1 MKHFI
6 IGTAGHVDH
15 GKTVLVKALTGKDT
29 DRLKEE
35 IERGISIELGFAPF
49 RLPSGMQAGLVD
61 VPGHERFIKN
71 MLAGVGGID
80 LVLLVIAA
88 DEGIMPQT
96 REHLGIIDLLQ
107 VPQGIIVITKTDL
120 VDDDWLELIKEEA
133 RELVA
138 GTVIESAPIAEV
150 SAVKGT
156 GIKELVRL
164 IDEIAGSIKERPIT
178 GQSRLSIDRVFSI
191 TGFGTVVTGTLIEG
205 TISVGDKVE
214 ILPENIEAR
223 VRGVQVHS
231 EKVEKAEA
239 GQRVAVNLAGLEC
252 EDIARGSVLV
262 APGYLSPSH
271 RLDLRVR
278 LLAGEEK
285 PLVNRARVRVHLGTA
300 EILARVI
307 LLESEEMLPGD
318 TGFAQL
324 ECEQPMVAAR
334 GDRVVIRSYSPMRT
348 IGGGTIIDPGP
359 PKRKRFDKGV
369 IDILTTK
376 EKGEPEDLVRQ
387 FVLSSSAI
395 VFNEDDISNGLGLDR
410 QVTGAAIEKL
420 VARGELR
427 LFTSDGK
434 SYYIPDLVF
443 GRKSTEMISAL
454 DRYHLKYPLRPGISK
469 EEIRSKHFKILNN
482 KLFNALLALF
492 EEHNIIRVSVESIA
506 RWGFEPG
513 PKPEQKQVFEKIR
526 QRFLITDLLTPSW
539 DEIISEF
546 KLDAVDAEEVLNFFL
561 NSGIL
566 VKLEDNVIIHSE
578 NLAGARE
585 TIVKFL
591 KEKNEI
597 SLGEARDLLKTS
609 RKFALPIMDYFDKEK
624 VTRRVDDKRVLY

>member
-35 IERGISIELGFAPF
+35 KERGISIELGFAPF
-49 RLPSGMQAGLVD
+49 RLPSGIQAGLVD

-80 LVLLVIAA
+80 LVLLIIAA

-107 VPQGIIVITKTDL
+107 IPQGVIVITKSDL
-120 VDDDWLELIKEEA
+120 VEEDWLELIKEEA

-138 GTVIESAPIAEV
+138 GTVLEGAPMAAV
-150 SAVKGT
+150 SAVKGA
-156 GIKELVRL
+156 GIKELIQL
-164 IDEIAGSIKERPIT
+164 IDEIAGEIKERPIT
-178 GQSRLSIDRVFSI
+178 GQPRLSIDRVFSI

-205 TISVGDKVE
+205 TISVGDKIE
-214 ILPENIEAR
+214 ILPDNLEAR

-231 EKVEKAEA
+231 EKVEKAGA

-252 EDIARGSVLV
+252 EEIGRGSVLV
-262 APGYLSPSH
+262 APGYLRPSH
-271 RLDLRVR
+271 RLDLRIR
-278 LLAGEEK
+278 ILAGEEK
-285 PLVNRARVRVHLGTA
+285 PLVNRARVRIHLGTA

-307 LLESEEMLPGD
+307 LLEADEMLPGE

-324 ECEQPMVAAR
+324 ECEEPLVAAR

-359 PKRKRFDKGV
+359 PKRKRFNKTV
-369 IDILTTK
+369 IDHLATK
-376 EKGEPEDLVRQ
+376 EKGEPEDLVLQ
-387 FVLSSSAI
+387 FVLSSQVI
-395 VFNEDDISNGLGLDR
+395 VFTEDDISSGLGLNP
-410 QVTGAAIEKL
+410 QVVGAAIEKL
-420 VARGELR
+420 AGRGELR
-427 LFTSDGK
+427 SFLSDGR
-434 SYYIPDLVF
+434 SYYLSALVF
-443 GRKSTEMISAL
+443 ERKSAELTNAL
-454 DRYHLKYPLRPGISK
+454 EKYHLKYPLRPGISK
-469 EEIRSKHFKILNN
+469 EEIRSKHFKSLNN
-482 KLFNALLALF
+482 KLFNALLVLF
-492 EEHNIIRVSVESIA
+492 EENKVIRVSDESVSC
-506 RWGFEPG
+506 WGFKPG
-513 PKPEQKQVFEKIR
+513 PKPEQEQVFEKIKAR
-526 QRFLITDLLTPSW
+526 YLAAGMLTPGW
-539 DEIISEF
+539 DELSYEF
-546 KLDAVDAEEVLNFFL
+546 KLDAVGAEEVLNFFI

-566 VKLEDNVIIHSE
+566 NKLDANVIIHSQ

-585 TIVKFL
+585 NIIRFL
-591 KEKNEI
+591 QENKEI
-597 SLGEARDLLKTS
+597 GLGEARDLLKTS

>member
-35 IERGISIELGFAPF
+35 KERGISIELGFAPF
-49 RLPSGMQAGLVD
+49 RLPSGIQAGLVD

-80 LVLLVIAA
+80 LVLLIIAA

-107 VPQGIIVITKTDL
+107 IPQGVIVITKTDL
-120 VDDDWLELIKEEA
+120 VEEDWLELIKEEA

-138 GTVIESAPIAEV
+138 GTVLEGAPMAAV
-150 SAVKGT
+150 SAVKGA
-156 GIKELVRL
+156 GIKELIQL
-164 IDEIAGSIKERPIT
+164 IDEIAGAIKERPVS
-178 GQSRLSIDRVFSI
+178 GQPRLSIDRVFSI

-205 TISVGDKVE
+205 TISVGDKIE

-231 EKVEKAEA
+231 EKVEKAGA

-252 EDIARGSVLV
+252 EEIGRGSVLV
-262 APGYLSPSH
+262 APGYLRPSH
-271 RLDLRVR
+271 RLDLRIR

-307 LLESEEMLPGD
+307 LLEADEMLPGE

-324 ECEQPMVAAR
+324 ECEEPMMAAR

-348 IGGGTIIDPGP
+348 IGGGKIIDPGP
-359 PKRKRFDKGV
+359 PKRKRFDKTV
-369 IDILTTK
+369 IDHLATK
-376 EKGEPEDLVRQ
+376 EKGEPEDLVLQ
-387 FVLSSSAI
+387 FILSSQVI
-395 VFNEDDISNGLGLDR
+395 VFTEDDISSGSGLNP
-410 QVTGAAIEKL
+410 QVVGAAIKKL
-420 VARGELR
+420 AGRGELR
-427 LFTSDGK
+427 SFLSDGK
-434 SYYIPDLVF
+434 SYYISDLVF
-443 GRKSTEMISAL
+443 ERKSAELINAL
-454 DRYHLKYPLRPGISK
+454 EKYHLKYPLRPGISK
-469 EEIRSKHFKILNN
+469 EEIRSKHFKSLNN
-482 KLFNALLALF
+482 KLFNALLVLF
-492 EEHNIIRVSVESIA
+492 EEHKVIRVNDESVSS
-506 RWGFEPG
+506 WGFKPG
-513 PKPEQKQVFEKIR
+513 PKPEQEQVFEKIETR
-526 QRFLITDLLTPSW
+526 YLAAGMLTPGW
-539 DEIISEF
+539 DEISSEF
-546 KLDAVDAEEVLNFFL
+546 KLDVVGAEEVLNFFI

-566 VKLEDNVIIHSE
+566 IKLDANVIIHSQ

-585 TIVKFL
+585 NIIRFL
-591 KEKNEI
+591 QENKEI
-597 SLGEARDLLKTS
+597 GLGEARDLLKTS

>member
-35 IERGISIELGFAPF
+35 KERGISIELGFAPF
-49 RLPSGMQAGLVD
+49 RLPSGIQAGLVD

-107 VPQGIIVITKTDL
+107 VPQGVIVITKTDL
-120 VDDDWLELIKEEA
+120 VEDDWLELIKEEA

-138 GTVIESAPIAEV
+138 GTVLAGAPIAEV
-150 SAVKGT
+150 SAVKGI
-156 GIKELVRL
+156 GIKELVAL
-164 IDEIAGSIKERPIT
+164 IDEMAENIKERSVT
-178 GQSRLSIDRVFSI
+178 GQPRLSIDRVFSI

-223 VRGVQVHS
+223 VRGLQVHS
-231 EKVEKAEA
+231 EKAEKAEA
-239 GQRVAVNLAGLEC
+239 GQRVAVNLAGLEL
-252 EDIARGSVLV
+252 EDIARGSVLA
-262 APGYLSPSH
+262 APGYLRPSH
-271 RLDLRVR
+271 RLDLRVK
-278 LLAGEEK
+278 LLPGEEK

-307 LLESEEMLPGD
+307 LLESEEIMPGE

-359 PKRKRFDKGV
+359 PKRKRFNKSV
-369 IDILTTK
+369 IDTLTTK
-376 EKGEPEDLVRQ
+376 EKGEPEDLARQ

-395 VFNEDDISNGLGLDR
+395 VFTEDDIRNGLGLD
-410 QVTGAAIEKL
+410 QQAAGAAIEKL

-427 LFTSDGK
+427 HFMSDGK

-443 GRKSTEMISAL
+443 GRKAAELTNAL
-454 DRYHLKYPLRPGISK
+454 ERYHLKYPLRMGISK

-492 EEHNIIRVSVESIA
+492 EEQKVIRVSVESVA

-513 PKPEQKQVFEKIR
+513 PQPEQKQLFEKIK
-526 QRFLITDLLTPSW
+526 QRFLAAEMLTPSW

-546 KLDAVDAEEVLNFFL
+546 KLDAVEAEEVLNFFL

-566 VKLEDNVIIHSE
+566 VKLEENVIIHSE

-585 TIVKFL
+585 TIIRYL
-591 KEKNEI
+591 QEKNEI
-597 SLGEARDLLKTS
+597 GLGEARDLLRTS

>member
-35 IERGISIELGFAPF
+35 KERGISIELGFAPF
-49 RLPSGMQAGLVD
+49 RLPSGILAGLVD

-96 REHLGIIDLLQ
+96 REHLEIINLLQ

-120 VDDDWLELIKEEA
+120 VEDDWLDLIKEEA

-138 GTVIESAPIAEV
+138 GTVLESAAILEV

-156 GIKELVRL
+156 GIKELIGV
-164 IDEIAGSIKERPIT
+164 IDEMAGSIKERPVT
-178 GQSRLSIDRVFSI
+178 GQPRLSIDRVFSI
-191 TGFGTVVTGTLIEG
+191 TGFGTVVTGTLVEG
-205 TISVGDKVE
+205 TINVGDKVE
-214 ILPENIEAR
+214 ILPENIAAR

-239 GQRVAVNLAGLEC
+239 GQRVAVNLAGLEM
-252 EDIARGSVLV
+252 EGIDRGSVLV
-262 APGYLSPSH
+262 APGYLRPSH
-271 RLDLRVR
+271 RLDISIKLVSS
-278 LLAGEEK
+278 EEK

-307 LLESEEMLPGD
+307 LLESEEMLPGES
-318 TGFAQL
+318 GFAQL

-348 IGGGTIIDPGP
+348 IGGGVIIDPDP
-359 PKRKRFDKGV
+359 PKRKRFDKIV
-369 IDILTTK
+369 IDTLATK

-387 FVLSSSAI
+387 FIFLSSAI
-395 VFNEDDISNGLGLDR
+395 VFTEDDIRNGSGLNQ
-410 QVTGAAIEKL
+410 QVVGAAIDKL
-420 VARGELR
+420 IAGGELR
-427 LFTSDGK
+427 QFISDGK
-434 SYYIPDLVF
+434 IYYIPDLVF
-443 GRKSTEMISAL
+443 ERKSTELANVL
-454 DRYHLKYPLRPGISK
+454 DKYHLKYPLRPGISK
-469 EEIRSKHFKILNN
+469 EEIRSKHYKALNN

-492 EEHNIIRVSVESIA
+492 EEQNIIKVSVETVA
-506 RWGFEPG
+506 RWGFQPG
-513 PKPEQKQVFEKIR
+513 PKPEQKQVFEKIN
-526 QRFLITDLLTPSW
+526 QRFLATAMQTPYW
-539 DEIISEF
+539 DEMSSEF
-546 KLDAVDAEEVLNFFL
+546 KLDAVEAEEVLSFFI

-566 VKLEDNVIIHSE
+566 VKLEDNIIVHRE
-578 NLAGARE
+578 NLARARD
-585 TIVKFL
+585 TVIRFL
-591 KEKNEI
+591 KENKEI

-609 RKFALPIMDYFDKEK
+609 RKFALPIMDFFDKAK
-624 VTRRVDDKRVLY
+624 VTRRVEDKRVLY

>member
-35 IERGISIELGFAPF
+35 KERGISIELGFAPF
-49 RLPSGMQAGLVD
+49 RLPSGIQAGLVD

-107 VPQGIIVITKTDL
+107 IPQGVIVITKTDL
-120 VDDDWLELIKEEA
+120 VEDDWLELIKEEA

-138 GTVIESAPIAEV
+138 GTVLEGAPTAEV

-156 GIKELVRL
+156 GIKELINL
-164 IDEIAGSIKERPIT
+164 IDEMAGNIKERSVT
-178 GQSRLSIDRVFSI
+178 GQPRLSIDRVFSI
-191 TGFGTVVTGTLIEG
+191 IGFGTVVTGTLIEG

-239 GQRVAVNLAGLEC
+239 GQRVAVNLAGLEL
-252 EDIARGSVLV
+252 EEIARGSVLA
-262 APGYLSPSH
+262 APGYLKPSH
-271 RLDLRVR
+271 RLDLRVK

-307 LLESEEMLPGD
+307 LLEAEEMTPGE

-348 IGGGTIIDPGP
+348 IGGGTIIDSDP
-359 PKRKRFDKGV
+359 PKRKRFNKGV

-376 EKGEPEDLVRQ
+376 EKGEPEDLARQ
-387 FVLSSSAI
+387 FILSSSAI
-395 VFNEDDISNGLGLDR
+395 VFTEEDVRSDLGLDQ
-410 QVTGAAIEKL
+410 QVARAAIEKL

-427 LFTSDGK
+427 HFMSDGK
-434 SYYIPDLVF
+434 SYYIPDLIF
-443 GRKSTEMISAL
+443 GRKAAELTNVLEK
-454 DRYHLKYPLRPGISK
+454 YHVKYQLRPGISK

-482 KLFNALLALF
+482 KLFNALLVLF
-492 EEHNIIRVSVESIA
+492 EEQKVIKVSEESVA
-506 RWGFEPG
+506 QWGFVPG
-513 PKPEQKQVFEKIR
+513 PKQEQKQLFEKIG
-526 QRFLITDLLTPSW
+526 QRFLATEMLTPSW

-546 KLDAVDAEEVLNFFL
+546 KLEAVEAEEIFNFFL

-566 VKLEDNVIIHSE
+566 IKLDDNVIIHSQ

-585 TIVKFL
+585 TIIKFL
-591 KEKNEI
+591 QEKNEI
-597 SLGEARDLLKTS
+597 GLGEARDLLKTS

-624 VTRRVDDKRVLY
+624 ATRRKEDKRVLY